1 MILAKLINE
10 SYMKIFGNSEVEI
23 FGLSSNSSKCKKG
36 DMFFA
41 LEGVVSDGKKYAL
54 EAIEN
59 GAVAIVSRYK
69 IENLPENVCNVVCK
83 DERKAMSEISAKF
96 FENPSKELFII
107 GVTGTNGKTTITFML
122 ESIFTNAGKNV
133 GVIGTNGVFFNGK
146 KIVTNMTT
154 PDPILF
160 QELLAK
166 MRDEGVQIVCVEI
179 SAHALELQKNWG
191 VMLDIALFSN
201 LSQDHL
207 DFFENMEKY
216 YKAKA
221 KMFSAESAIIGAV
234 NVDDE
239 SGMRLYGESKIPML
253 SYSIRKKHATICAS
267 EIVDGCDFQSFRVDV
282 FGETA
287 IAKLRLH
294 GKFNVSNALA
304 SICAGVIYGLNLETI
319 LQGLEKLQEVEGRFN
334 VFDVDGIRVIVDF
347 AHTPDGLENILKTA
361 KEMTEGKLISVFGC
375 GGNRDKLKRPIMG
388 QISEHYA
395 THTIITSDNP
405 RFEEPLEI
413 AKEIE
418 SGMKEQTHEI
428 VLERENAILRA
439 IELAFPG
446 DVVVVSGKG
455 AENYIDQNGQKR
467 FYQDKNVVLKIK
479 NTRMANNNKKE

>member
-1 MILAKLINE
+1 MILEKLVNK
-10 SYMKIFGNSEVEI
+10 SYMKIIGNPETEI
-23 FGLSSNSSKCKKG
+23 FGLSSNSLNCKPG
-36 DMFFA
+36 DIFFA
-41 LEGVVSDGKKYAL
+41 LEGVVSDGKKYAF
-54 EAIEN
+54 EAIRN
-59 GAVAIVSRYK
+59 GSVAIVSRFP
-69 IENLPENVCNVVCK
+69 IENLPNNVCNVICK

-96 FENPSKELFII
+96 FEYPSKELFII
-107 GVTGTNGKTTITFML
+107 GVTGTNGKTTITYML
-122 ESIFTNAGKNV
+122 ESIFTHAGKKV
-133 GVIGTNGVFFNGK
+133 GVIGTNGVRFCGK
-146 KIVTNMTT
+146 EFVTNMTT

-166 MRDEGVQIVCVEI
+166 MRDDGVQIVCVEI

-191 VMLDIALFSN
+191 IMLDIALFSN

-221 KMFSAESAIIGAV
+221 KMFSVESAIIGAV

-239 SGMRLYGESKIPML
+239 SGRRLYCESKIPML
-253 SYSIRKKHATICAS
+253 SYSSMKKQATVCAS
-267 EIVDGCDFQSFRVDV
+267 EIIDGCDFQSFRVDV

-287 IAKLRLH
+287 IAKIKLH
-294 GKFNVSNALA
+294 GKHNVANALA

-334 VFDVDGIRVIVDF
+334 VYDVDGIKVIVDF

-361 KEMTEGKLISVFGC
+361 KEMTNGKLISVFGC

-405 RFEEPLEI
+405 RFEDPLEI

-418 SGMKEQTHEI
+418 SGMKDQSHEI
-428 VLERENAILRA
+428 ELEREDAIFKAVEFAL
-439 IELAFPG
+439 PG
-446 DVVVVSGKG
+446 DIVVISGKG

-479 NTRMANNNKKE
+479 NAKMANNNKKE